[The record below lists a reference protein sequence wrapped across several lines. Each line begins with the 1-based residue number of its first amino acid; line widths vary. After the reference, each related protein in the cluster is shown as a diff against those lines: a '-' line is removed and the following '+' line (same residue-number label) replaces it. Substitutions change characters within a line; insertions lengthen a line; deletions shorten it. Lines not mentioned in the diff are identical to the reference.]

1 MKSLFLYFKR
11 ARAILI
17 ANGMHFNIY
26 SNNKYIVKIKVHLM
40 VHVYINILSF
50 HKINIF

>member
-1 MKSLFLYFKR
+1 MKSSLFSRFKR

-26 SNNKYIVKIKVHLM
+26 SNNKYIVNNKS
-40 VHVYINILSF
+40 SF
-50 HKINIF
+50 NGKCLYKYTKFS